1 MFLGWQQCASVL
13 IYLFNLLNKDN
24 ISLSSMTSRHPEP
37 TVKPLHIH
45 PLMMESDSKPKTLIL
60 GTMQLQPAACE
71 VKSLNVASLQRA
83 AAAAV
88 LCEFSQQQWSTMMT
102 SLHSRGGGIKTASQ
116 CPKKLYCRGSSHLA
130 SSPPASSCC
139 GSSKLPRVTTTL
151 PLKNRK

>member
-45 PLMMESDSKPKTLIL
+45 PLMIESDSKPKTLIW
-60 GTMQLQPAACE
+60 GQCSSNQPPVNFQ

-88 LCEFSQQQWSTMMT
+88 LCEFSQQQWTTMMT

-139 GSSKLPRVTTTL
+139 GSSKLPESQR
-151 PLKNRK
+151 RCR